1 MAYSTSK
8 LKGYSMNV
16 RRWAAVF
23 AAAAGVSAVMA
34 GPANAADTPGG
45 AMPSM
50 IGAEPAGAASRQD
63 LAKLA
68 ATLEE
73 HLGDRS
79 AGSYV
84 DTATGK
90 LTVTVTNSSAAQ
102 TVRAAG
108 ATARTVVRSR
118 ADLRRA
124 TEELDRSARIPG
136 TAWGVDPAGNQVV
149 ISVDDSVKG
158 ADLAKLKSVAAK
170 LGAAVRVE
178 PVSGQLRP
186 LAGPD
191 MKDGTAIYTGQGRC
205 SLGFNVLDANG
216 GHHFLTAGHCTHAGL
231 TWFGDQALINF
242 LGSNNSGS
250 SWVFGAGGDFGL
262 VDYQGVGIRA
272 LDGIAGT
279 NLRVTGWGDPV
290 VGQSVQRSG
299 STSGVHSGKV
309 TALDATVNYP
319 EATVK
324 GLTRTTVCAEQG
336 DSGGPFYKLST
347 PQGAAEG
354 FGLTSGGSG
363 NCSGGGITFFQPV
376 GPIMQGYALQM
387 WVTGP

>member
-1 MAYSTSK
+1 MMNWRPRMA
-8 LKGYSMNV
+8 L
-16 RRWAAVF
+16 RAACAVAVGVMSALLAVTPVQ
-23 AAAAGVSAVMA
+23 AAS
-34 GPANAADTPGG
+34 
-45 AMPSM
+45 S
-50 IGAEPAGAASRQD
+50 EPAGLAGHQD

-73 HLGDRS
+73 RLGDRS

-90 LTVTVTNSSAAQ
+90 LTVTVTDGSAAQ
-102 TVRAAG
+102 SVRAAG
-108 ATARTVVRSR
+108 AIPRTVARSR

-124 TEELDRSARIPG
+124 TDELDRSARIAG
-136 TAWGVDPAGNQVV
+136 TAWAVDPASNQVV
-149 ISVDDSVKG
+149 ISTDESVTG
-158 ADLAKLKSVAAK
+158 AKLAELESVTAK

-178 PVSGQLRP
+178 PVNGQFST

-191 MKDGTAIYTGQGRC
+191 MKDGTAIYTGQSRC

-216 GHHFLTAGHCTHAGL
+216 EHHFLTAGHCTHAGM
-231 TWFGDQALINF
+231 TWYSDQASNNF
-242 LGSNNSGS
+242 LGSNNAGS

-272 LDGIAGT
+272 LDAVAGT

-299 STSGVHSGKV
+299 STSGVHGGKV
-309 TALDATVNYP
+309 TALDVTVNYR
-319 EATVK
+319 EATVH
-324 GLTRTTVCAEQG
+324 GLTETTVCAEPG

-347 PQGAAEG
+347 PQGTAEG
-354 FGLTSGGSG
+354 LGLTSGGSG
-363 NCSGGGITFFQPV
+363 DCSSGGTTFFQPV
-376 GPIMQGYALQM
+376 GPIMLGYALQM

>member
-1 MAYSTSK
+1 MPRRQIMKRRPRMAS
-8 LKGYSMNV
+8 
-16 RRWAAVF
+16 RAACAVAVGVMGALVTITPAQ
-23 AAAAGVSAVMA
+23 AASAGSAEGA
-34 GPANAADTPGG
+34 GPAVH
-45 AMPSM
+45 
-50 IGAEPAGAASRQD
+50 QD

-73 HLGDRS
+73 RLGDRS

-90 LTVTVTNSSAAQ
+90 LAVTVTDGSAAQ
-102 TVRAAG
+102 SVRAAG
-108 ATARTVVRSR
+108 AIPRTVARSR
-118 ADLRRA
+118 ADLRSA
-124 TEELDRSARIPG
+124 TEELDRSARIAG
-136 TAWGVDPAGNQVV
+136 TAWAVDPASNQVV
-149 ISVDDSVKG
+149 ISADESVTG
-158 ADLAKLKSVAAK
+158 AKLAKLTSVAAK
-170 LGAAVRVE
+170 LGAAVRIEHVN
-178 PVSGQLRP
+178 GQFHT

-191 MKDGTAIYTGQGRC
+191 MKDGTAIHTGQGRC

-216 GHHFLTAGHCTHAGL
+216 GHHFLTAGHCTHAGS
-231 TWFGDQALINF
+231 TWYSDQALTNF
-242 LGSNNSGS
+242 LGSNNAGS

-262 VDYQGVGIRA
+262 VDYQGVGIRV
-272 LDGIAGT
+272 LDAVAGT

-309 TALDATVNYP
+309 TALNETVNYS

-324 GLTRTTVCAEQG
+324 GLTKTTVCAEQG
-336 DSGGPFYKLST
+336 DSGGPFYKTSI

-354 FGLTSGGSG
+354 LGLTSGGSG
-363 NCSGGGITFFQPV
+363 NCSSGGTTFFQPV
-376 GPIMQGYALQM
+376 GPIMLGYALQM